1 MRLSDLENGL
11 IVSCQPVPDGPMDDA
26 HSVVGFALAA
36 LAGGAVGLRIESTEY
51 VRAVRARTDAPII
64 GIVKQDRLD
73 SEVRIT
79 PTIEQ
84 VSALCDADADIV
96 AVDATR
102 RRRPV
107 AVADLIAAI
116 KQRGKLAM
124 ADCSDIHDAREAL
137 AAGADIVGSTL
148 SGYTGGP
155 IPDGPDYALLTAMR
169 QLTPYVVAEGRVHS
183 PIQAAEA
190 LRRGAFCVVV
200 GSALTRTEHATGW
213 FKSAID
219 AAANTETVLAID
231 IGGTKTVAAL
241 VTGASVSEA
250 VTFPTDQAAGPDA
263 WLAQIHANVPPAGRF
278 SRVAAAVSGMINDGR
293 WSALNPATLTLPA
306 DYPLAQRMEH
316 LFGVPAFAANDAQ
329 AAAWGE
335 YRYGAGAAEDMV
347 FLTISTGVGGGIVLN
362 GRPLLGLA
370 GHFGLLG
377 SSSTTDPLEDT
388 ISGHWIASQAKAQGH
403 DVTAVGVFAAATAGD
418 AWANEIIDASA
429 QKVGLLCAD
438 IQLLFDPRRIVIGG
452 GIGLAAGFLDRVRAN
467 LKGLSPRLRPVLVA
481 AKLGANAGL
490 VGVADLARSHS
501 RHT

>member
-1 MRLSDLENGL
+1 
-11 IVSCQPVPDGPMDDA
+11 
-26 HSVVGFALAA
+26 
-36 LAGGAVGLRIESTEY
+36 
-51 VRAVRARTDAPII
+51 
-64 GIVKQDRLD
+64 
-73 SEVRIT
+73 
-79 PTIEQ
+79 
-84 VSALCDADADIV
+84 
-96 AVDATR
+96 
-102 RRRPV
+102 
-107 AVADLIAAI
+107 
-116 KQRGKLAM
+116 
-124 ADCSDIHDAREAL
+124 
-137 AAGADIVGSTL
+137 
-148 SGYTGGP
+148 
-155 IPDGPDYALLTAMR
+155 
-169 QLTPYVVAEGRVHS
+169 
-183 PIQAAEA
+183 
-190 LRRGAFCVVV
+190 
-200 GSALTRTEHATGW
+200 
-213 FKSAID
+213 
-219 AAANTETVLAID
+219 
-231 IGGTKTVAAL
+231 
-241 VTGASVSEA
+241 
-250 VTFPTDQAAGPDA
+250 
-263 WLAQIHANVPPAGRF
+263 
-278 SRVAAAVSGMINDGR
+278 
-293 WSALNPATLTLPA
+293 
-306 DYPLAQRMEH
+306 MEH

-429 QKVGLLCAD
+429 QKVALLCAD

-467 LKGLSPRLRPVLVA
+467 LKGLSPRLRPALVA